1 MCQRTFTQRGA
12 RLAHLARAGSQ
23 RDDNARGGRRL
34 VATGFHDLTTNKHLA
49 VGDRG
54 RRHDADNRGLHQKHP
69 AATLPL
75 LQGACA
81 SIGASGLRV
90 RV

>member
-1 MCQRTFTQRGA
+1 
-12 RLAHLARAGSQ
+12 
-23 RDDNARGGRRL
+23 
-34 VATGFHDLTTNKHLA
+34 LA
-49 VGDRG
+49 VGDRE